1 MNDMNK
7 ASVPCPTCSNDD
19 VDTLVWDDP
28 DDLAAFVTCFLCE
41 TRYNPFT
48 GQIQMPS

>member
-19 VDTLVWDDP
+19 IDTLIWDDP
-28 DDLAAFVTCFLCE
+28 AELTEFVTCFQCG
-41 TRYNPFT
+41 TRYSPFT